1 MADNEGYQRE
11 QQLLREIARL
21 EAENVMLQAEL
32 ETAVQNIAVAADNV
46 DTMSRDVLDD
56 VLALRTHTASVDES
70 VDVVKRAIEDLSHRY
85 FLFKNL
91 STASKNLT
99 QCTEEYYTRF
109 AYFHKLRRITLGY
122 VIGLDNSIISNET
135 LRKEVEKIYLQN
147 TDYWLA
153 YAIAAVML
161 WANDEKEAA
170 LRAVRK
176 SIAMDVCKTDIFF
189 LLINLRFERLDA
201 AKDWYLDYLDKVDIT
216 ALTSEYQYLLEAYL
230 AGLFGADPEFEQY
243 VSGNFRSSIEKI
255 NAVSV
260 GFSAKFTARARE
272 YAQTYLHRTEH
283 ELPTLAETCSDY
295 ELLIWLLGRAECNAI
310 FAQHY
315 AELAQRTEPYAQ
327 TQAQRVEDVLYN
339 LINAYDDA
347 EWKVIKRQKYNEAV
361 IAAKGNLGEA
371 RAQYELQYANL
382 NRKRGLDEMMVDW
395 AFSDDPTIT
404 NLVIKRF
411 AISLMREPIA
421 RGFAQFA
428 QTYRDKEPGTV
439 HITVDGYALECGEND
454 FHKHEDALA
463 GHYAKDKLKHAF
475 QDTYVQIFGLVILA
489 SLVLLSITAF
499 RFSPVTLTIGV
510 LGAIVGG
517 FVLWR
522 RLVEVGKI
530 LEERKRLGLRKLQQ
544 ALEELAIWR
553 DLFHEA
559 DAHAA
564 EVAEAFSLFE

>member
-1 MADNEGYQRE
+1 MADNEEYQRE

-32 ETAVQNIAVAADNV
+32 ETAVQNIAVVADNV

-283 ELPTLAETCSDY
+283 
-295 ELLIWLLGRAECNAI
+295 
-310 FAQHY
+310 
-315 AELAQRTEPYAQ
+315 
-327 TQAQRVEDVLYN
+327 
-339 LINAYDDA
+339 
-347 EWKVIKRQKYNEAV
+347 
-361 IAAKGNLGEA
+361 
-371 RAQYELQYANL
+371 
-382 NRKRGLDEMMVDW
+382 
-395 AFSDDPTIT
+395 
-404 NLVIKRF
+404 
-411 AISLMREPIA
+411 
-421 RGFAQFA
+421 
-428 QTYRDKEPGTV
+428 
-439 HITVDGYALECGEND
+439 
-454 FHKHEDALA
+454 
-463 GHYAKDKLKHAF
+463 
-475 QDTYVQIFGLVILA
+475 
-489 SLVLLSITAF
+489 
-499 RFSPVTLTIGV
+499 
-510 LGAIVGG
+510 
-517 FVLWR
+517 
-522 RLVEVGKI
+522 
-530 LEERKRLGLRKLQQ
+530 
-544 ALEELAIWR
+544 
-553 DLFHEA
+553 
-559 DAHAA
+559 
-564 EVAEAFSLFE
+564 